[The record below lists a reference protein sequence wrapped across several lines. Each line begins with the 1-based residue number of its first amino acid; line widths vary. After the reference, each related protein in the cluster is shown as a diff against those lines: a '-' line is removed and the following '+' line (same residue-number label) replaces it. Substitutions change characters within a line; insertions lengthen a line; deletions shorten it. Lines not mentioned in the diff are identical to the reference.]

1 MTSEN
6 APVPAVQPGY
16 QSAPGLDVARDGPVL
31 RLTLDRPTK
40 RNAINDVMMA
50 GLIAAVERA
59 GTDEAVRVIL
69 LRGNGENFCGGA
81 DIVARNASGGGKP
94 RAGSIQRR
102 LPYQAH
108 RLIPLLCTTQTPVV
122 CAVQGWTTGIGLALA
137 VAADVTIAATDTRFW
152 APFSERGFTPD
163 SGLTWLLPRRIG
175 EVRARRMLLL
185 GERVDAA
192 SAVDWGL
199 VHAAASADELATTVD
214 DVVGQLATGP
224 TVGLGLTKWLLHA
237 SASAGL
243 DEQLRNEAFGMEL
256 SSRSEDFREGLAAF
270 AAKRSPQF
278 KGR

>member
-1 MTSEN
+1 M
-6 APVPAVQPGY
+6 
-16 QSAPGLDVARDGPVL
+16 DVVLDGPVL

-40 RNAINDVMMA
+40 RNAINDTMMYA
-50 GLIAAVERA
+50 LIDAITQA

-81 DIVARNASGGGKP
+81 DIVARNAAGGARP

-108 RLIPLLCTTQTPVV
+108 RLIPLICSVQTPVV

-137 VAADVTIAATDTRFW
+137 VAADVTVAAADTRFW
-152 APFSERGFTPD
+152 APFAERGFTPD
-163 SGLTWLLPRRIG
+163 SGLTWLLPRRVG

-192 SAVDWGL
+192 TAVDWGL
-199 VHAAASADELATTVD
+199 VHAAAAAEDLDAATG
-214 DVVGQLATGP
+214 DVVARLAAGP
-224 TVGLGLTKWLLHA
+224 TVGLGLTKWLTHVGA
-237 SASAGL
+237 WTNL
-243 DEQLRNEAFGMEL
+243 DDHLRNEAFGMEL
-256 SSRSEDFREGLAAF
+256 SSRSEDFREGLASF
-270 AAKRSPQF
+270 AAKRSPNF

>member
-1 MTSEN
+1 MTSDDP
-6 APVPAVQPGY
+6 AAVPGAAAYDSV
-16 QSAPGLDVARDGPVL
+16 PGLSIVLDGPVL

-40 RNAINDVMMA
+40 RNAINDTMMY
-50 GLIAAVERA
+50 GLIDAIAQA

-81 DIVARNASGGGKP
+81 DIVARNAAGGAKP

-102 LPYQAH
+102 LPFQAH
-108 RLIPLLCTTQTPVV
+108 RLIPLICGLQTPVV

-137 VAADVTIAATDTRFW
+137 VAADVTVAAADTRFW

-163 SGLTWLLPRRIG
+163 SGLTWLLPRRVG

-185 GERVDAA
+185 GERIDAA
-192 SAVDWGL
+192 TAVEWGL
-199 VHAAASADELATTVD
+199 IHAAAAAEELEAAVGG
-214 DVVGQLATGP
+214 VVARLAAGP
-224 TVGLGLTKWLLHA
+224 TVGLGLTKWLLHVGA
-237 SASAGL
+237 SNNL
-243 DEQLRNEAFGMEL
+243 DDQLRSEGFGMEL

-270 AAKRSPQF
+270 AAKRSPNF

>member
-1 MTSEN
+1 MSED
-6 APVPAVQPGY
+6 AADSPGY
-16 QSAPGLDVARDGPVL
+16 ASAPGLDVVLDGPVL

-40 RNAINDVMMA
+40 RNAINDAMMY
-50 GLIAAVERA
+50 GLIDTIAQA

-81 DIVARNASGGGKP
+81 DIVARNSAGGPRP

-102 LPYQAH
+102 LPFQAH
-108 RLIPLLCTTQTPVV
+108 RLIPLICTVQTPVV

-137 VAADVTIAATDTRFW
+137 VAADVTVAAADTRFW
-152 APFSERGFTPD
+152 APFSERAFTPD
-163 SGLTWLLPRRIG
+163 SGLTWLLPRRVG

-192 SAVDWGL
+192 TAVDWGL
-199 VHAAASADELATTVD
+199 IHAVAAAEELDATAG
-214 DVVGQLATGP
+214 DVVARLAAGP
-224 TVGLGLTKWLLHA
+224 TVGLGLTKWLMHVGA
-237 SASAGL
+237 SANL
-243 DEQLRNEAFGMEL
+243 DDHLRNEAFGMEL

-270 AAKRSPQF
+270 AAKRSANF